1 MEMEMEGNETTA
13 ILAGMS
19 EVEMAFYAKYKMN
32 HHSRESKKKL
42 ISKMDSQGLTKARI
56 KEITS
61 SQVYNKSHHDGSCV
75 RCGSSKVYQHKT
87 DSEKKKTH
95 CLICGFVEGTKKSK
109 FKLFELLFGA

>member
-1 MEMEMEGNETTA
+1 MEGNETTA

-19 EVEMAFYAKYKMN
+19 EVEMAFYAKYKLN
-32 HHSRESKKKL
+32 HHSRDSKKKL
-42 ISKMDSQGLTKARI
+42 IYTLEAKGLTKKRI
-56 KEITS
+56 KEITTS
-61 SQVYNKSHHDGSCV
+61 ELFSESHHDRSCN

-109 FKLFELLFGA
+109 FKLFELLFGV